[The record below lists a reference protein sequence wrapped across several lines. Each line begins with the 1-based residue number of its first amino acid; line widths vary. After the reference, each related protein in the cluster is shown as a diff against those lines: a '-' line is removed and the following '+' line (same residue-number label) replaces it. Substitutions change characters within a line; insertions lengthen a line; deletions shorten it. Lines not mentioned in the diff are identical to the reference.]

1 MAQEIGERI
10 AFYLARSGMTQKDL
24 AQRAGVTEAAV
35 SRYIK
40 GIREP
45 RAITVGALARTLG
58 VTTNDLLGTQSSD
71 LDEAYEMVARNA
83 KDLPDERKKQ
93 LIKILLDS

>member
-1 MAQEIGERI
+1 MAREIGERI
-10 AFYLARSGMTQKDL
+10 AFYLSRSEMTQKDL

-45 RAITVGALARTLG
+45 RAITIGALAKALG
-58 VTTNDLLGTQSSD
+58 VTTNDLMGTHSSD
-71 LDEAYEMVARNA
+71 LDTAYEMVARNA
-83 KDLPDERKKQ
+83 RNLSEERKKQ
-93 LIKILLDS
+93 LIKILLYS